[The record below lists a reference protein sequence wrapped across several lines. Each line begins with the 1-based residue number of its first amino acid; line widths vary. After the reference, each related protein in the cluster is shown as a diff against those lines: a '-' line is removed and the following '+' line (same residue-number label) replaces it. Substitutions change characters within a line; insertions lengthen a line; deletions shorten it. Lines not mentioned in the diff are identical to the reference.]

1 MPGEWDGDQ
10 FHARGAGGCR
20 LFDYRVTN
28 ERAKIKRV
36 HPRGFCAGLK
46 PPVLQHSLQQCPRRV
61 ERLLRPGN
69 RRLPSSTVRAGNRMI
84 EIEAGRED
92 WLLQIMRSAFR
103 MMTIAMNH
111 MHSRTITN
119 RRISPAGGI
128 KIQTL
133 TAMPMQNAIED
144 I

>member
-1 MPGEWDGDQ
+1 
-10 FHARGAGGCR
+10 
-20 LFDYRVTN
+20 
-28 ERAKIKRV
+28 
-36 HPRGFCAGLK
+36 
-46 PPVLQHSLQQCPRRV
+46 
-61 ERLLRPGN
+61 
-69 RRLPSSTVRAGNRMI
+69 MI